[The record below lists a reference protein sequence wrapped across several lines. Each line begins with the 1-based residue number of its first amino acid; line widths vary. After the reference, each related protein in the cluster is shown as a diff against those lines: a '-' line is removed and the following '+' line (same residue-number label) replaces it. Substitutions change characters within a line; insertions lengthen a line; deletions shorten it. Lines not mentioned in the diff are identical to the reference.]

1 MALVNPNIAM
11 SFRQP
16 EFRPRN
22 ALAEYAQVQQIMGGQ
37 RQAEVADMQ
46 LESLRRERDALGQI
60 QAAIVAKGGPP
71 DLGAA
76 ADAMIRTGRPEYLTQ
91 GMAIQTA
98 LRNQRNAEAYF
109 KRYGGGAAPAA
120 AATPANAMVA
130 AAAPAP
136 QGELV
141 AAPMPSPTG
150 TVRNIAPAAAPGA
163 ASRAVFNQDAIAG
176 IDSEAQKSI
185 SLILDDAAQLR
196 AKADEFRGSVRASGF
211 LSQAE
216 QLENQAASM
225 LAVQKRRASESRFD
239 TGAPATAEQVN
250 AARQALAVGQAPAA
264 ADAPA
269 PAGETNLA
277 YLQRQFGT
285 PGGAAGSNALAP
297 AAAPGTNAMVAPAA
311 QPAVPPASVQLASA
325 GTAPGGAVPTAAR
338 PAAAAARAAAAAA
351 PDANAARLKA
361 LEAQYRLIGNNPE
374 LVNEKALVLKQIE
387 DVQATIRAESATPPE
402 AKFMQ
407 ALGLSLTPEGFAEF
421 EALKQRPGEFER
433 LLSQSR
439 LSRTDQIALIQQRLR
454 KEASHAPGTSVTLVQ
469 EKAERGK
476 FGELLVDQYKNISN
490 AASLA
495 AKTLPALDTQ
505 AKILDQGF
513 TTGFGTEV
521 KKAGASLLSAL
532 GVPEAEKFATDA
544 QTFLAATQQAVLQRQ
559 LEQKGPQTEADAQRI
574 TQTGAQLGNTV
585 NANRF
590 IIDVAKAQLKR
601 DIDQRNFYAEW
612 RRGPGKGSF
621 DGAEDAWFSGLG
633 GKSLFDRPELKKYLA
648 PAQGAAA
655 APAAT
660 SVRNQADAILQRK

>member
-22 ALAEYAQVQQIMGGQ
+22 ALAEYAQIQQIMGGQ
-37 RQAEVADMQ
+37 RQAEMADMQ
-46 LESLRRERDALGQI
+46 MEELRRERDALGRI

-76 ADAMIRTGRPEYLTQ
+76 AEEMIRTGRPQFITQ
-91 GMAIQTA
+91 GQAILTA
-98 LRNQRNAEAYF
+98 LRHQREAKEYRRDF
-109 KRYGGGAAPAA
+109 GGGAAAPSAA
-120 AATPANAMVA
+120 AEAAGVA
-130 AAAPAP
+130 AA
-136 QGELV
+136 
-141 AAPMPSPTG
+141 PS
-150 TVRNIAPAAAPGA
+150 APAAAPNA
-163 ASRAVFNQDAIAG
+163 TARAVFSQDAIA
-176 IDSEAQKSI
+176 DVNPEAQKNISSI
-185 SLILDDAAQLR
+185 LGDAAQLR
-196 AKADEFRGSVRASGF
+196 AQANEFKGSARASGF
-211 LSQAE
+211 LNQAE

-225 LAVQKRRASESRFD
+225 LAVQKRRASGSSFD

-264 ADAPA
+264 A
-269 PAGETNLA
+269 
-277 YLQRQFGT
+277 
-285 PGGAAGSNALAP
+285 NALAP
-297 AAAPGTNAMVAPAA
+297 AAAPVTNAMVAPAA
-311 QPAVPPASVQLASA
+311 QPAAQPA
-325 GTAPGGAVPTAAR
+325 R
-338 PAAAAARAAAAAA
+338 AAAAA
-351 PDANAARLKA
+351 PDANAARLRT
-361 LEAQYRLIGNNPE
+361 LEAQYRRIGNNPE
-374 LVNEKALVLKQIE
+374 LASEKALVLKQIE
-387 DVQATIRAESATPPE
+387 DVQATIRAENATPPE
-402 AKFMQ
+402 AKFMRS
-407 ALGLSLTPEGFAEF
+407 LGLPLTREGFAEF

-433 LLSQSR
+433 LLSQSG
-439 LSRTDQIALIQQRLR
+439 LSKTDQTALIRQRLR
-454 KEASHAPGTSVTLVQ
+454 KEVTHPQGTSVTLVQ

-521 KKAGASLLSAL
+521 KKAGASVLAAL

-601 DIDQRNFYAEW
+601 DIDQRNFYTEW

-621 DGAEDAWFSGLG
+621 DGAEDAWFSGPG
-633 GKSLFDRPELKKYLA
+633 GKSLFDRPELKKYAA
-648 PAQGAAA
+648 PAGAA
-655 APAAT
+655 APAAASG
-660 SVRNQADAILQRK
+660 SVRSQADAILQRK